1 MATESCGLPVEFLEH
16 KQSVRIG
23 RYPYSFGG
31 NSFDK
36 GGSMANVLRMARERA
51 ISREVDLVN
60 NLPRESVAAM
70 EVSARQLAVDLDRFL
85 EVACPIWPA
94 ERKRYVMA
102 RHVSL
107 DPQGLNLTEAQW
119 RMMDWPEWFRL
130 AGIWLEQQ
138 GRRVAAF
145 TRTCASLSPGRP
157 RKLETAEI
165 LRIWA
170 GRTITSAV
178 LGEIGKQVYRQEWE
192 GSDNVGRNRI
202 RERVRSRLKTQAN
215 FEID

>member
-1 MATESCGLPVEFLEH
+1 
-16 KQSVRIG
+16 
-23 RYPYSFGG
+23 
-31 NSFDK
+31 
-36 GGSMANVLRMARERA
+36 MANLLKMTRERT
-51 ISREVDLVN
+51 ISREVDLVID
-60 NLPRESVAAM
+60 LSRESVAAI
-70 EVSARQLAVDLDRFL
+70 EVSARQLAEDLDRFL

-102 RHVSL
+102 RQLSL

-138 GRRVAAF
+138 GRRVAAI

-165 LRIWA
+165 IRICA
-170 GRTITSAV
+170 GRTITPAV
-178 LGEIGKQVYRQEWE
+178 LGAIGKQVYRQEWE
-192 GSDNVGRNRI
+192 GSDNAGRNRI

-215 FEID
+215 FEIA